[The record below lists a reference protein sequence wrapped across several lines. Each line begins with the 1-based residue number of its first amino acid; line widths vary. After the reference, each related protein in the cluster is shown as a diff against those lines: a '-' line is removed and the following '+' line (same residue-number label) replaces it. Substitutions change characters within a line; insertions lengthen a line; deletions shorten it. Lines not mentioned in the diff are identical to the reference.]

1 MVERTA
7 EDSAFKA
14 ILTALAV
21 AVVCALLVSYSAVTL
36 RPLYIANLEAERQ
49 ARLESI
55 LTALPETIGEVD
67 VADVQSRVVEL
78 DSGAYTDDFD
88 AATFDRDKAI
98 ADPNQSIAIPP
109 EQDLAGIKRRAHH
122 AVVYIVHDEDGAKR
136 ALILPVYG
144 SGYQSTLYGFL
155 ALTADTGSVL
165 GLKFYEKNDT
175 PGIGARIQD
184 PEWEAL
190 WPGKIVYDDTGSL
203 RLGVARGKVVP
214 SSEQA
219 DYMVDGVSGAT
230 RTSLGVHELV
240 RFWLGNYGFGPYLER
255 VRDGKG

>member
-1 MVERTA
+1 MVERIA
-7 EDSAFKA
+7 IDSPFRA

-49 ARLESI
+49 ARLRSI
-55 LTALPETIGEVD
+55 ITALPGSMAEVD
-67 VADVQSRVVEL
+67 VANVQSRIVDL
-78 DSGAYTDDFD
+78 NSGAYDDDVD

-98 ADPNQSIAIPP
+98 VDPNRSIAIPP
-109 EQDLAGIKRRAHH
+109 DQDLAGIKRRAHH
-122 AVVYIVHDEDGAKR
+122 ATVHIVHDENGAKK

-155 ALTADTGSVL
+155 AVAADTRSVL
-165 GLKFYEKNDT
+165 GLKFYEQNDT

-184 PEWEAL
+184 PEWETL
-190 WPGKIVYDDTGSL
+190 WPGKMVYDDTGKL
-203 RLGVARGKVVP
+203 RLGVARGQVAP
-214 SSEQA
+214 TSEAA

-230 RTSLGVHELV
+230 RTSLGVNRLI
-240 RFWLGNYGFGPYLER
+240 RFWLGDFGFGPYLER
-255 VRDGKG
+255 VRAGEG

>member
-1 MVERTA
+1 MVETFA
-7 EDSAFKA
+7 KDSPFRA

-49 ARLESI
+49 ARLRSM
-55 LTALPETIGEVD
+55 LTTLPGAVGEIDIGN
-67 VADVQSRVVEL
+67 VQSRIVEL
-78 DSGAYTDDFD
+78 NSGAYADDVD
-88 AATFDRDKAI
+88 VATFDRDKAI
-98 ADPNQSIAIPP
+98 VDPDRSFAIPL

-122 AVVYIVHDEDGAKR
+122 AAVYIVHDEDGAKR

-155 ALTADTGSVL
+155 AVAADTQSVL
-165 GLKFYEKNDT
+165 GLKFYEQNDT

-190 WPGKIVYDDTGSL
+190 WPGKVVYDDAGML
-203 RLGVARGKVVP
+203 RLGVARGQVAP
-214 SSEQA
+214 SSESA

-230 RTSLGVHELV
+230 RTSLGVNRLI
-240 RFWLGNYGFGPYLER
+240 RFWLGDYGFGPYLER
-255 VRDGKG
+255 VRAGKG